1 MWILAAAL
9 VVAAAVAVALWFALR
24 KARASASRTDELV
37 EAARNELNAT
47 VTTETQTHVEEIRR
61 VLARER
67 ADLLSQLADDERR
80 RADER
85 RVSLRPISGERS
97 SSCWPTASRTPSN
110 ASTSDCRRSWRTWSA
125 PRRTSRPGSPRWRSV
140 SGRAIAEVEQRIEAR
155 PPSSG
160 RRRDEQRRTVQRLRD
175 ELERAAGVAVTEALD
190 ELEAQTVER
199 RRSIDEIS
207 ERLERAR
214 LAISDGIERAETDA
228 RGRLDVAFVEFE
240 RRQLERLER
249 VVAREI
255 ERHEQAAVLAFDER
269 MREIRED
276 AATRLA
282 RELDRA
288 IDVIVR
294 DELARRVDTA
304 S

>member
-1 MWILAAAL
+1 M
-9 VVAAAVAVALWFALR
+9 
-24 KARASASRTDELV
+24 
-37 EAARNELNAT
+37 
-47 VTTETQTHVEEIRR
+47 
-61 VLARER
+61 
-67 ADLLSQLADDERR
+67 
-80 RADER
+80 
-85 RVSLRPISGERS
+85 
-97 SSCWPTASRTPSN
+97 
-110 ASTSDCRRSWRTWSA
+110 
-125 PRRTSRPGSPRWRSV
+125 
-140 SGRAIAEVEQRIEAR
+140 
-155 PPSSG
+155 
-160 RRRDEQRRTVQRLRD
+160 QRLRD

-207 ERLERAR
+207 ERLRAR
-214 LAISDGIERAETDA
+214 EAAISEGIERAETDA
-228 RGRLDVAFVEFE
+228 RGRLDVAFVDFE

-255 ERHEQAAVLAFDER
+255 ERHEQAAALAFDER